1 MAKLSADATLFGLDL
16 SSAWMHL
23 RQIGRGLPLFQWLAQ
38 AIPATPV
45 ALLQANP
52 DLDAARTAQ
61 QVRLRADQWL
71 GPLPSS
77 SKPAD
82 NRPARFH
89 ALLLPEDAI
98 LMRTL
103 RLPVLGPEDLA
114 AAIELEVLAL
124 SPFAAQD
131 TVSAYQAQP
140 EPSNRQLQV
149 QLILASRATIEQ
161 HQQRAV
167 DAHGLSQPPEVWA
180 PVGSGKAILCPG
192 WGEQPRLR
200 HEQRQR
206 WSLWASVLVLLLV
219 LAALVVTPSLQLRQR
234 VLQAQQQTQALV
246 DQTKDIAAQRE
257 ALMRQVQTLSAL
269 PTELLQEADF
279 LKVLEALT
287 RALPDDTALQSLALE
302 GNRLRAQ
309 GLSDNASRVQEL
321 LGKEPG
327 FENVRLPSAI
337 TREGRSNKESFVL
350 EAELNPAIFT
360 LWQLPQNTA
369 QPAAAP

>member
-1 MAKLSADATLFGLDL
+1 MVKLSAEVTLFGLDL

-23 RQIGRGLPLFQWLAQ
+23 CQIGRGLPLFQWLAR
-38 AIPATPV
+38 AIPATPA
-45 ALLQANP
+45 ALLQTNP

-61 QVRLRADQWL
+61 QVCLRADQWL
-71 GPLPSS
+71 GPAQQ
-77 SKPAD
+77 AD
-82 NRPARFH
+82 DRPARFH

-98 LMRTL
+98 LTRNL
-103 RLPVLGPEDLA
+103 RLPALGPEDLV

-140 EPSNRQLQV
+140 EPSNRQLQLQV

-180 PVGSGKAILCPG
+180 PVGAGKAILCPG

-337 TREGRSNKESFVL
+337 TREGHSNKESFVL

>member
-52 DLDAARTAQ
+52 DLDVARTAQ

-71 GPLPSS
+71 GPAQQ
-77 SKPAD
+77 AD
-82 NRPARFH
+82 DRPARFH

-98 LMRTL
+98 LTRTL

-180 PVGSGKAILCPG
+180 PVGAGKAILCPG

-200 HEQRQR
+200 QDRK
-206 WSLWASVLVLLLV
+206 SVV
-219 LAALVVTPSLQLRQR
+219 
-234 VLQAQQQTQALV
+234 
-246 DQTKDIAAQRE
+246 
-257 ALMRQVQTLSAL
+257 
-269 PTELLQEADF
+269 
-279 LKVLEALT
+279 
-287 RALPDDTALQSLALE
+287 
-302 GNRLRAQ
+302 
-309 GLSDNASRVQEL
+309 
-321 LGKEPG
+321 
-327 FENVRLPSAI
+327 
-337 TREGRSNKESFVL
+337 
-350 EAELNPAIFT
+350 
-360 LWQLPQNTA
+360 
-369 QPAAAP
+369 